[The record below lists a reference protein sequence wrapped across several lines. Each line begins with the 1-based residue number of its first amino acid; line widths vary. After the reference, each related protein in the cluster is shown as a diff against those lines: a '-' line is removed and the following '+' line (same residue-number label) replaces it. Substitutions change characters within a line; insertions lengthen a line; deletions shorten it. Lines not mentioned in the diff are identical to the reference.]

1 MDEQEKE
8 NLAMENIA
16 ENTEVTAEE
25 VTGQEEIAPAQRQS
39 VLEAEKVYTEV
50 EFKAKLEEALN
61 KKAHRTE
68 ARIRKEYEDKYG
80 ELEQVL
86 FAGTGKNNVSEIA
99 TDFKTFYEQ
108 QGVKLPEKP
117 MYTQHETEVLANA
130 EAEDIIEAGFD
141 DVMAET
147 NRLTKIG
154 YDNMSPREKA
164 VFRRLAEYRKE
175 TEKKRELSALGV
187 AKEVYESKAFRD
199 FAAKFDSATP
209 VKEIYEFFEKMQ
221 PKKVIKPMG
230 SMKSEVS
237 DKEAVKDFY
246 TREEALRFTRKDF
259 DNNPELFKAV
269 ENSMLKWK

>member
-1 MDEQEKE
+1 MDEQE

-25 VTGQEEIAPAQRQS
+25 VTGQEKVEPVQQQPITES
-39 VLEAEKVYTEV
+39 EKVYTEA
-50 EFKAKLEEALN
+50 EARAKLEAELD
-61 KKAHRTE
+61 KRAHRME

-99 TDFKTFYEQ
+99 TDFKKYYEQ
-108 QGVKLPEKP
+108 QGVKLPGKP
-117 MYTQHETEVLANA
+117 MYTQHETEILANA

-209 VKEIYEFFEKMQ
+209 VKEIYEIFDKMQ

-237 DKEAVKDFY
+237 DKGAVKDFY

-269 ENSMLKWK
+269 ENSMLRWK